1 MDVNDAGGL
10 YSCGTD
16 IEESI
21 TLMGENIIPSA
32 SLAHLSL
39 LLSLLV
45 SPSCLCLFIS
55 LFFAL
60 RDPLESATQE
70 RALDLAYYVEP
81 GFTANM

>member
-16 IEESI
+16 LEESV
-21 TLMGENIIPSA
+21 TLIGVNIIPSA

-39 LLSLLV
+39 LPTVLSLL
-45 SPSCLCLFIS
+45 PRFIS

-60 RDPLESATQE
+60 WDPLESA
-70 RALDLAYYVEP
+70 A
-81 GFTANM
+81 

>member
-45 SPSCLCLFIS
+45 SPSCLPLF
-55 LFFAL
+55 LFFFCTEGPI
-60 RDPLESATQE
+60 RKRYIVT
-70 RALDLAYYVEP
+70 R
-81 GFTANM
+81 T